1 MMLTL
6 KWLFQVDHGG
16 GGCAGGCGGG
26 GGSSTI
32 CIHVYARGGHAD
44 ALILLKRHTRIHLN
58 PQIRVTLF
66 FFVSY
71 YCTL

>member
-6 KWLFQVDHGG
+6 KWLFQVDRGG

-32 CIHVYARGGHAD
+32 HVCTRGGFAD
-44 ALILLKRHTRIHLN
+44 ALILLKRHTRINLN
-58 PQIRVTLF
+58 PGHIIF

-71 YCTL
+71 YCTFFL

>member
-32 CIHVYARGGHAD
+32 CIHVYAR
-44 ALILLKRHTRIHLN
+44 RI
-58 PQIRVTLF
+58 
-66 FFVSY
+66 
-71 YCTL
+71 